1 MAQSRR
7 KLAFRNGKKL
17 YERAFFI
24 DEVRDFP
31 RLLLRQRIKAVIFA
45 RSNDRNTLHKHKN
58 KH

>member
-45 RSNDRNTLHKHKN
+45 RSND
-58 KH
+58 